1 MEGDRT
7 GLEDPR
13 ALDILTTEHWSL
25 ISTRTLGYQEMFCPD
40 LKPFFVSPH
49 EPTVEGQSMPYG
61 SSQRFGDLARSL
73 TTTSS
78 VVATLNSALAG
89 ALAMDIAALAD
100 VSLSKKIAIGATI
113 SIVSGLLHVRY
124 AARYRKRHSTSG
136 ARSSS

>member
-1 MEGDRT
+1 
-7 GLEDPR
+7 
-13 ALDILTTEHWSL
+13 
-25 ISTRTLGYQEMFCPD
+25 
-40 LKPFFVSPH
+40 
-49 EPTVEGQSMPYG
+49 MPYG

-100 VSLSKKIAIGATI
+100 VSLSKKIAIGAAI

-124 AARYRKRHSTSG
+124 ATRYRKRHSTIG

>member
-1 MEGDRT
+1 
-7 GLEDPR
+7 
-13 ALDILTTEHWSL
+13 
-25 ISTRTLGYQEMFCPD
+25 
-40 LKPFFVSPH
+40 
-49 EPTVEGQSMPYG
+49 MPYG

-113 SIVSGLLHVRY
+113 SIVSGLPHVRY

-136 ARSSS
+136 ARSSF